1 VYAQTSFTWLAV
13 PVAELV
19 AVFVIERVLVAVTV
33 AVTEA
38 VVVCAR
44 YTKSHR
50 SSQDDL
56 IVNALVLWS
65 LCL

>member
-1 VYAQTSFTWLAV
+1 M